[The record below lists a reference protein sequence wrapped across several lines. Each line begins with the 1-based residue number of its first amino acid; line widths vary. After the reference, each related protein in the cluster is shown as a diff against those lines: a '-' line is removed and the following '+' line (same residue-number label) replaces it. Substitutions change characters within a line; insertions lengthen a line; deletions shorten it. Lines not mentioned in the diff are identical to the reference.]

1 MQFQILWTAMSLALG
16 VEIQG
21 EIIRGLPC
29 IKRLNQLFCPTA
41 GNRYPGLV
49 YHSPE
54 ICLKLASK
62 DGNLKTN

>member
-1 MQFQILWTAMSLALG
+1 MSLALG

-49 YHSPE
+49 YLFIL
-54 ICLKLASK
+54 ICCRYSTQTITK
-62 DGNLKTN
+62 